1 MSWEITGQ
9 SLEMCNCKMLCPCW
23 LGPEIEPDDGWCG
36 GTLGFDIQR
45 GSSDGVDL
53 RGTKV
58 ALIAEWPGNFFDGN
72 GKARLYLDET
82 ASEEQREALE
92 KIFSGNDGGPL
103 EPLFGAVIN
112 EWLPSQV
119 VQLDI
124 DWGES
129 PTLSV
134 GDIGQGTL
142 KRLEDGTGQA
152 TKVTGAAAQ
161 AGFQFASMDL
171 ASSSGSHWSDPGLR
185 NWEGN
190 SGTLHEFSWSS

>member
-1 MSWEITGQ
+1 M
-9 SLEMCNCKMLCPCW
+9 EMCNCKMMCPCW
-23 LGPEIEPDDGWCG
+23 LGPEIEPDEGWCG
-36 GTLGFDIQR
+36 GTLAFDVQR
-45 GSSDGVDL
+45 GSSNGVDL
-53 RGTKV
+53 TGTKV
-58 ALIAEWPGNFFDGN
+58 ALIAVWPGNFFEGN
-72 GKARLYLDET
+72 GTARLYLDDT
-82 ASEEQREALE
+82 ASAEQRDAVE

-134 GDIGQGTL
+134 GDIGKATM
-142 KRLEDGTGQA
+142 KRLKDANGQA

-171 ASSSGSHWSDPGLR
+171 ASSRGSHWSDPGLR
-185 NWEGN
+185 NWESN

>member
-1 MSWEITGQ
+1 MSWEISGQ
-9 SLEMCNCKMLCPCW
+9 SMEMCNCKMLCPCW

-45 GSSDGVDL
+45 GSSNGVDL

-82 ASEEQREALE
+82 ASAEQREALE

-134 GDIGQGTL
+134 GEIGKGTL
-142 KRLEDGTGQA
+142 KRLEDGNGQA

-190 SGTLHEFSWSS
+190 SGTLHEFSWNS